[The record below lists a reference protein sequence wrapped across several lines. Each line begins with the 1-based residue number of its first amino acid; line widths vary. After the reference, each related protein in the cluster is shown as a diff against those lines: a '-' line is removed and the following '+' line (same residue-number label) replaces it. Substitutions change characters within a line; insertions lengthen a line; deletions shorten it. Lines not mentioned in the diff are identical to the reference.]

1 MRRISRPLLVGALV
15 MIFLTST
22 CGAFSGVSPT
32 PVWSPTPQG
41 QIQLPTSIASA
52 VTTPTGIS
60 VTPLIPI
67 TGENVVSMQCQFCVD
82 DQAHAILIFPDF
94 AFFDVNAS
102 TPVSCLTADVE
113 SGMRI
118 VICRGT
124 QSTSFTL
131 NICSDS
137 SNCLQFPVTLQP
149 CPLLQAG
156 TSAVTA
162 TPFAPVFLTPI
173 NTLKAP
179 IKRPTQSANTSVPIT
194 PTPTLPVLSTPTISP
209 PTSGPQPTDTPQPK
223 PTIQP
228 PTQPPPTNP
237 PPTNE
242 PPGKPPTHTPKP
254 KQNLNKTPPGP

>member
-1 MRRISRPLLVGALV
+1 MRRISRPLLVGALMV
-15 MIFLTST
+15 ILLTSA

-41 QIQLPTSIASA
+41 QIQFSTGIPSA
-52 VTTPTGIS
+52 VTTQTGIS

-82 DQAHAILIFPDF
+82 DQAHAILVFPDF
-94 AFFDVNAS
+94 AYFDVNSS
-102 TPVSCLTADVE
+102 TPVSCLTASDE
-113 SGMRI
+113 NGMRI
-118 VICRGT
+118 LICRGT

-149 CPLLQAG
+149 CPLPGAA
-156 TSAVTA
+156 TSAIIS
-162 TPFAPVFLTPI
+162 TPFAPVFLTPF

-179 IKRPTQSANTSVPIT
+179 IKRPTQSVNTAVPSPTSGSVPIT
-194 PTPTLPVLSTPTISP
+194 PTPPALNTPTVSP
-209 PTSGPQPTDTPQPK
+209 PTSAP
-223 PTIQP
+223 P
-228 PTQPPPTNP
+228 PTVQPPPPTNP
-237 PPTNE
+237 PPTQE

-254 KQNLNKTPPGP
+254 KNNPKIPPP